1 MSARSETIAGVREWV
16 PVSTSAKGR
25 LALRALEEFGR
36 RGYADVGVAELA
48 EQAGVTTGSL
58 YHHFGSKLGLYAVA
72 RAEAERR
79 LLDRMEGAA
88 AARAAEGAAA
98 ALRAALLVGFD
109 FVVAQ
114 EFARLLGEAHP
125 DREPLADPVARLAAG
140 LLDGGRTPI
149 ARMIAAAWREAL
161 AALGDRVPPDAARA
175 GLAALSVGE
184 PPGVSPPRSSR
195 TS

>member
-1 MSARSETIAGVREWV
+1 MREWV

-36 RGYADVGVAELA
+36 RGFADVGVAELA
-48 EQAGVTTGSL
+48 EQAGVTTGSH

-72 RAEAERR
+72 RLEAERR

-88 AARAAEGAAA
+88 AARAGEGPAA

-114 EFARLLGEAHP
+114 QFARLLGEPHP

-140 LLDGGRTPI
+140 LFDAGRTPI

-161 AALGDRVPPDAARA
+161 AALGDGTPPDSARA
-175 GLAALSVGE
+175 ALAVLSVDE
-184 PPGVSPPRSSR
+184 APGVSPARPSR

>member
-1 MSARSETIAGVREWV
+1 MREWV
-16 PVSTSAKGR
+16 PVSSSAKGR

-36 RGYADVGVAELA
+36 RGFADVGVAELA

-88 AARAAEGAAA
+88 AARAAEGPAA

-114 EFARLLGEAHP
+114 DFARLLGEAHP
-125 DREPLADPVARLAAG
+125 DREPLEDPVARMAAQ

-161 AALGDRVPPDAARA
+161 ATLSDGVPAALARA
-175 GLAALSVGE
+175 GLAVLSVDE
-184 PPGVSPPRSSR
+184 APGLSPPRSSR
-195 TS
+195 TP